1 MSVISVSDLCKV
13 YRMGEVEVP
22 ALCGVSFEIEPG
34 EFVAIIGH
42 SGSGKST
49 LMNMLGCLDTPTS
62 GTYRLDG
69 VETQNLDDDDL
80 ARVRSVKLGFVFQ
93 QYNLLPRQ
101 TALRNVEMPMI
112 YRGVPAGVRKARA
125 ATALRMVGMAE
136 RMEHRPNEL
145 SGGQQQRV
153 AIARALVGSPA
164 IVLADEPTGALDTK
178 TGEEIMDILTSLNR
192 KQGLT
197 VIIVTHEPDVAAYA
211 NRVLTLRDGQ
221 LISDRRT
228 VEARRRGA
236 TSAGDDLM
244 TASVSVLNHSYPR
257 HTRQTQARCSLRWTR
272 MRAPASTWRKSCAC
286 RSTACLPTR
295 RALS

>member
-1 MSVISVSDLCKV
+1 MTPSMISVTDLCKL

-22 ALCGVSFEIEPG
+22 ALCGVSFEIERG
-34 EFVAIIGH
+34 EFVAVTGH

-69 VETQNLDDDDL
+69 IETQALRDNDL
-80 ARVRSVKLGFVFQ
+80 ARMRSIKLGFVFQ

-101 TALRNVEMPMI
+101 TALRNVEMPLI
-112 YRGVPAGVRKARA
+112 YRGVPAAVRKTRA
-125 ATALRMVGMAE
+125 ATALRMVGMTE
-136 RMEHRPNEL
+136 RMAHRPNEL

-153 AIARALVGSPA
+153 AIARALIGSPA

-178 TGEEIMDILTSLNR
+178 TGAEILTFLNH

-197 VIIVTHEPDVAAYA
+197 VVVVTHEPDVAAYA

-221 LISDRRT
+221 LISDGVPSRA
-228 VEARRRGA
+228 VAA
-236 TSAGDDLM
+236 Q
-244 TASVSVLNHSYPR
+244 
-257 HTRQTQARCSLRWTR
+257 QTPEKPQ
-272 MRAPASTWRKSCAC
+272 
-286 RSTACLPTR
+286 
-295 RALS
+295 

>member
-1 MSVISVSDLCKV
+1 MSVISVTDLCKV

-62 GTYRLDG
+62 GAYRLDG
-69 VETQNLDDDDL
+69 VETQNLGDDDL
-80 ARVRSVKLGFVFQ
+80 ARVRSIKLGFVFQ

-112 YRGVPAGVRKARA
+112 YRGVPVGVRKARA

-178 TGEEIMDILTSLNR
+178 TGEEIMDILTSLNHR
-192 KQGLT
+192 QGLT
-197 VIIVTHEPDVAAYA
+197 VIIVTHEPEVAAYA

-221 LISDRRT
+221 LISDKRT
-228 VEARRRGA
+228 SRPAAVAQ
-236 TSAGDDLM
+236 
-244 TASVSVLNHSYPR
+244 
-257 HTRQTQARCSLRWTR
+257 QTPEMIL
-272 MRAPASTWRKSCAC
+272 
-286 RSTACLPTR
+286 
-295 RALS
+295 